1 MFDLGLTVQEL
12 FIGVGVVVVAAA
24 LQGSIGFG
32 LAVLSVPILT
42 VVNPAFTPI
51 PILILSLLVS
61 VASLTRERGDLDL
74 GGLGWVIGGRVPG
87 ALLGAWVLTVTTERT
102 LGIVI
107 GVIVLAAV
115 VTLSSNLTVRL
126 SPRTRMIAGV
136 VSGFSGTSAGIGGPP
151 IALLYGGQSG
161 PVVRS
166 TLGAIFMIG
175 ITINLVILTLWR
187 CDYGVCPKGGP
198 KLEYTSGK
206 ALASLGMEF
215 APPQIE
221 AGPTGGKSKKG
232 KKKKKHKKDHGPK
245 PVEALADE
253 TGDAP
258 VIDAVAG
265 SVPEPPEP
273 VAR

>member
-1 MFDLGLTVQEL
+1 MFDVGLTVQEL
-12 FIGVGVVVVAAA
+12 VIGVGVVVVAAA

-126 SPRTRMIAGV
+126 SPRTRTIAGV

-166 TLGAIFMIG
+166 TLGAVFMIG
-175 ITINLVILTLWR
+175 ITINLVILTLV
-187 CDYGVCPKGGP
+187 GVLTAADIGVAITLSPAMAVGFMISGR
-198 KLEYTSGK
+198 LRAHVDGERVRVGILVVSSLAAVSLLVTSLVG
-206 ALASLGMEF
+206 
-215 APPQIE
+215 
-221 AGPTGGKSKKG
+221 
-232 KKKKKHKKDHGPK
+232 
-245 PVEALADE
+245 
-253 TGDAP
+253 
-258 VIDAVAG
+258 
-265 SVPEPPEP
+265 
-273 VAR
+273 